1 MSVEQTNEKQ
11 FESDI
16 EAFLLSPEGGYV
28 KGTDVYDPKLGL
40 YVDSLIAFVQTT
52 QPKEWARFVKTNQVA
67 PERKF
72 CQAFNDARETDGLVS
87 VLRHV

>member
-16 EAFLLSPEGGYV
+16 EEFLISPEGGYV

-72 CQAFNDARETDGLVS
+72 RKLEEGIAASIKALFHKEV
-87 VLRHV
+87 